1 MINSG
6 VCPALK
12 LSDFCSVKVKIR
24 AAAGHLRSMAIT
36 QLESGAKWPC
46 ELSPDS

>member
-1 MINSG
+1 MIIFG
-6 VCPALK
+6 VCRALK
-12 LSDFCSVKVKIR
+12 LSGFCSVKLKIR

-36 QLESGAKWPC
+36 QLGSGAKWPC